1 MFALLGSVIILFSTF
16 PYIVD
21 VVKRK
26 TKPNIVT
33 WIVWTV
39 LTGIGAAALF
49 ASKDYNSAWL
59 LVGDTLAT
67 FAVVIV
73 GLKYGIAE
81 LDRFDIFCLIGA
93 ILGLILWFVFDSPII
108 AIVATIVIDFIGTIP
123 TVKHSFFHPEE
134 ETYVTFALGIVATVF
149 TLLSLTTYP
158 FSSWIYPAYL
168 LFSNALIFVT
178 IFVGQRRKDLAPL
191 NGASR

>member
-1 MFALLGSVIILFSTF
+1 MFALLGSVIILFSTL